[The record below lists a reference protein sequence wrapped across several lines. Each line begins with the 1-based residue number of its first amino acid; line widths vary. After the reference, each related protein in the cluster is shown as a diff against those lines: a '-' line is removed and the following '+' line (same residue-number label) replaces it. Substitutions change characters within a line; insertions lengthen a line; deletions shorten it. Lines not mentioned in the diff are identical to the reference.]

1 MGQQGKVSTNKAAS
15 KVSQL
20 IENLFLIA
28 CCITATPPT
37 TWDHQEPIQSLSS
50 ELTHKPFMFY
60 YNCTVFFSFICV
72 LSTLFLHIF
81 LPATSSRFSLDC
93 CSVKLNTQHAGRGH
107 FILSCTTVIWV
118 TKPHWCPI
126 LVVLFLHMDYYW
138 SLQPQWLQRLCWRAM
153 KTWHLGHGQWW
164 CTGIAFRDLRGSFPI
179 FTILWLQAIGE
190 VLQDAPWDLLQ
201 QQPLAHVQTH
211 LPLHGA
217 ACVFPLNT
225 PGSVSPP
232 VSSGNQWT
240 SEGLAHKPV
249 KQPEPIPVLLSAQP
263 QGIAALT
270 HCSVALGLMEA
281 PWVGCAPLHNPSIPA
296 PAVPNNPHSNDG
308 MANPAWT
315 VIITPLHN
323 LYSLDK
329 PQLSLLESTQHGR
342 RLFLAWHKV
351 TAQGA

>member
-60 YNCTVFFSFICV
+60 YNCTVFFAFICV

-107 FILSCTTVIWV
+107 FVLSCTTVIWV

-138 SLQPQWLQRLCWRAM
+138 SLQPQWVQRLCWRAM

-164 CTGIAFRDLRGSFPI
+164 CTGIGFRDLRGSFPI

-201 QQPLAHVQTH
+201 QQPFAHVQTH

-249 KQPEPIPVLLSAQP
+249 KQPEPMPVLLSLLSPKALQLLP
-263 QGIAALT
+263 IALWLWGSWK
-270 HCSVALGLMEA
+270 HHEL
-281 PWVGCAPLHNPSIPA
+281 
-296 PAVPNNPHSNDG
+296 AVLLS
-308 MANPAWT
+308 
-315 VIITPLHN
+315 ITPVSQHLQCQTIHIPMMEWQILLGQWSSLPCTICIRLTNHN
-323 LYSLDK
+323 
-329 PQLSLLESTQHGR
+329 
-342 RLFLAWHKV
+342 
-351 TAQGA
+351 

>member
-60 YNCTVFFSFICV
+60 YNCTVFFAFICV

-107 FILSCTTVIWV
+107 FVLSCTTVIWV

-164 CTGIAFRDLRGSFPI
+164 CTGIGFRDLRGSFPI

-190 VLQDAPWDLLQ
+190 VLQDAPR
-201 QQPLAHVQTH
+201 PLAAAAFCSCPNPPALARCRMH
-211 LPLHGA
+211 LPIKHTRLSQPPCELRQPVDQWRAGTQTCEA
-217 ACVFPLNT
+217 TRANPSAPLC
-225 PGSVSPP
+225 
-232 VSSGNQWT
+232 
-240 SEGLAHKPV
+240 
-249 KQPEPIPVLLSAQP
+249 SAP
-263 QGIAALT
+263 R
-270 HCSVALGLMEA
+270 HCSSY
-281 PWVGCAPLHNPSIPA
+281 PLLCGSGAH
-296 PAVPNNPHSNDG
+296 G
-308 MANPAWT
+308 
-315 VIITPLHN
+315 
-323 LYSLDK
+323 
-329 PQLSLLESTQHGR
+329 STMSW
-342 RLFLAWHKV
+342 LCSSP
-351 TAQGA
+351 